1 MNRQIRRVGVVLMLL
16 FVALFLQ
23 LNYLQVIKANAYKN
37 DPRNTRIAVRDFTQ
51 ARGQILAAD
60 GTVLARSVPKKD
72 SSFERL
78 REYPEKDLFAEVTG
92 YFSFTYGS
100 SGAERQF
107 NDELAGRNLGISSL
121 KDVLVNR
128 EVTGDVVLTVRKDLQ
143 QLAKDSLA
151 NRKGAVVAIEPSTGN
166 ILAFWSYPSFDPNAL
181 SQHNQQNVRSAW
193 TLLNLAPDKPM
204 LARAY
209 RETYPPG
216 STFKVVTS
224 AATLERKPELA
235 TKSYPVLRALDLPGT
250 KVKLPNFGNES
261 CGGTLPD
268 LLRVSCNTGFGQM
281 AMDLGAPALHDE
293 AVDWGFDSRPP
304 IDLPAAE
311 KSVFPDASS
320 FAHDQAALA
329 KSGIG
334 QQDVRATPLQMAS
347 IAAGVANGGVV
358 MKPHVLSQVRDSDGN
373 VVRTYEPSAWTTGT
387 TPEVAGQL
395 RDLMISVVQ
404 SGTGTHAQIPGA
416 TVGGKTGT
424 AETTN
429 GGAPHA
435 WFIGFA
441 DANGKSVA
449 VAVIVESQPGANE
462 ATGGTV
468 AAPIAQAVMRAALG
482 L

>member
-1 MNRQIRRVGVVLMLL
+1 MNRRIRRVGAVLIVL

-23 LNYLQVIKANAYKN
+23 LNYLQVLKADDYKH
-37 DPRNTRIAVRDFTQ
+37 DPRNTRIAVHDFNE

-60 GTVLARSVPKKD
+60 GTVLATSVKTPGANFD
-72 SSFERL
+72 RL
-78 REYPEKDLFAEVTG
+78 RRYPESDLFAAVTG

-100 SGAERQF
+100 TGAERSF
-107 NDELAGRNLGISSL
+107 NDDLAGRNLGISSL

-143 QLAKDSLA
+143 QVARTALG
-151 NRKGAVVAIEPSTGN
+151 NRKGAVVALDPATGAV
-166 ILAFWSYPSFDPNAL
+166 LALWSYPTYDPNAL
-181 SQHNQQNVRSAW
+181 SQHNQQNVRDAW
-193 TLLNLAPDKPM
+193 ALLNLAPDNPM
-204 LARAY
+204 LERSY

-224 AATLERKPELA
+224 AAALERKPELA
-235 TKSYPVLRALDLPGT
+235 TKAYPVLRALDLPGT
-250 KVKLPNFGNES
+250 RTKLPNFGNEA

-281 AMDLGAPALHDE
+281 AMDLGASAMHDE
-293 AVDWGFDSRPP
+293 ASDWGFNSRPP
-304 IDLPAAE
+304 IDLPSAAT
-311 KSVFPDASS
+311 SVFPDAST
-320 FAHDQAALA
+320 FAHDQAGLA

-347 IAAGVANGGVV
+347 VAAGVANGGVV
-358 MKPHVLSQVRDSDGN
+358 MKPHVLAQVRDSDGN
-373 VVRTYEPSAWTTGT
+373 VVRTYDPSPWTTGT
-387 TPEVAGQL
+387 TPGVAGQL
-395 RDLMISVVQ
+395 RNLMINVVQ
-404 SGTGTHAQIPGA
+404 SGTGTRARIPGA

-424 AETTN
+424 AETT
-429 GGAPHA
+429 GTGAPHA

-449 VAVIVESQPGANE
+449 VAVIVESLPGVTE
-462 ATGGTV
+462 ATGGVV
-468 AAPIAQAVMRAALG
+468 AAPIAQAVMKTALG